1 MVIYVG
7 ADHKGFA
14 LKEKIK
20 DFLKMRGY
28 SAVDMGDEKYNENND
43 YPLFA
48 IKVAK
53 QVSQEFETA
62 RGILICG
69 SGAGMSV
76 VANKFLHIRA
86 AFASSPDQAFDGRKE
101 DDTNILSL
109 GANYADEEMAK
120 KIVLTWLETPFSGE
134 ERHQRRLEEISRLEE
149 KLISPVSD
157 DESGNTILKTNI
169 NWR

>member
-1 MVIYVG
+1 
-7 ADHKGFA
+7 
-14 LKEKIK
+14 
-20 DFLKMRGY
+20 
-28 SAVDMGDEKYNENND
+28 
-43 YPLFA
+43 
-48 IKVAK
+48 
-53 QVSQEFETA
+53 
-62 RGILICG
+62 
-69 SGAGMSV
+69 MSV

>member
-1 MVIYVG
+1 MVIYIG
-7 ADHKGFA
+7 ADHRGFELKG
-14 LKEKIK
+14 KIK
-20 DFLKMRGY
+20 DFLKLRGY
-28 SAVDMGDEKYNENND
+28 QLVDVGDDKYNENND

-48 IKVAK
+48 IRVAK

-69 SGAGMSV
+69 SGVGVSV

-86 AFASSPDQAFDGRKE
+86 ALVATPDQAFDSRNE
-101 DDTNILSL
+101 DDSNVLAL
-109 GANYADEEMAK
+109 GANYLDEEMAK

-134 ERHQRRLEEISRLEE
+134 ERFQRRLEEISRLEE
-149 KLISPVSD
+149 KIISAVVD
-157 DESGNTILKTNI
+157 DESGGVEPRANI